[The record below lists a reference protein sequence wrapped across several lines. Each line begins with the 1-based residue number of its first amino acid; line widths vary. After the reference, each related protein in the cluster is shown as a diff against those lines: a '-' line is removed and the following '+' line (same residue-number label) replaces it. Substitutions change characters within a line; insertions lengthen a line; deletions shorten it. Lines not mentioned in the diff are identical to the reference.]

1 MKDLI
6 IKRLREESVK
16 IIKKPDLTKEEVEI
30 LAIVYSKEVEEEYNK
45 KLSYEHE
52 ESKKKFADMMKNYIG
67 GM

>member
-6 IKRLREESVK
+6 LKRLREETEK
-16 IIKKPDLTKEEVEI
+16 IIQKETLGKEDVEI
-30 LAIVYSKEVEEEYNK
+30 LALIYSKEVEEEYHK
-45 KLSYEHE
+45 KLSDEHE

>member
-45 KLSYEHE
+45 KLSDEHE
-52 ESKKKFADMMKNYIG
+52 ESKKKFSDMMKNYIG

>member
-45 KLSYEHE
+45 KLSDEHE